1 METNYS
7 QKLWVNTIPQ
17 TLQKRREEKM
27 VMFVE
32 YGIKEGNKMLKR
44 LI

>member
-17 TLQKRREEKM
+17 TLQKKREDGYVCGMWNKRR
-27 VMFVE
+27 
-32 YGIKEGNKMLKR
+32 
-44 LI
+44 

>member
-17 TLQKRREEKM
+17 TLQKKREDG
-27 VMFVE
+27 